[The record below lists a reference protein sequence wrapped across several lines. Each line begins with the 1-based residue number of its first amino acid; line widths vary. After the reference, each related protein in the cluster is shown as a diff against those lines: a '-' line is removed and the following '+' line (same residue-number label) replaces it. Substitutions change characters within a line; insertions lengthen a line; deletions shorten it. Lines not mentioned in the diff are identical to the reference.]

1 MQETARAQYE
11 LNKKARRV
19 FAQAAARGTEWSG
32 FDTLPPAKA
41 VDIRGGSVAR
51 MRSGSGGSR
60 TTSTDDSGDL
70 DSLPSGKSYNG
81 QNSGSLQSQASQP
94 LSSSS
99 YLMPSSN
106 QPSSS
111 SAFSLVGLPSH
122 SASSLGIP
130 TSAAS
135 ALSPIA
141 NRMREQD
148 ASAMEKYMRRNRSGS
163 ASTEVKSQGSG
174 SGSADPSS
182 AGPSAN
188 GDDISSLPLPGTV
201 TPRRRLRP
209 SMSASQLRSSPK
221 PPFAVNGSQESRNRS
236 GTNPPLRSKP
246 SFSPPP
252 ERTPLP
258 ASPSRSTTQPR
269 PSVSNSSRPQ
279 DFTGPPSAYA
289 QFPFPEARPESDT
302 ASTPSTSSTTTTR
315 RLPFNLLSSKQ
326 SSQQSSPSQGQS
338 SSSGDLPSPGI
349 HRRGGSLQSLR

>member
-1 MQETARAQYE
+1 
-11 LNKKARRV
+11 
-19 FAQAAARGTEWSG
+19 
-32 FDTLPPAKA
+32 
-41 VDIRGGSVAR
+41 

-70 DSLPSGKSYNG
+70 DSLPSGRSYNG
-81 QNSGSLQSQASQP
+81 QNSGSLQSQGSQP

-122 SASSLGIP
+122 STSSLGIP

-221 PPFAVNGSQESRNRS
+221 PPFAVNGSQEHRNRS
-236 GTNPPLRSKP
+236 GTNPSLRSRP
-246 SFSPPP
+246 SFSPPS

-258 ASPSRSTTQPR
+258 ASPSRPAPPRASSSST
-269 PSVSNSSRPQ
+269 SRPQ

-289 QFPFPEARPESDT
+289 QFPFPEARTESDT
-302 ASTPSTSSTTTTR
+302 ASTLSMSSTTTTR

-326 SSQQSSPSQGQS
+326 SSQQASPSQS
-338 SSSGDLPSPGI
+338 SPNGDLPSPGI